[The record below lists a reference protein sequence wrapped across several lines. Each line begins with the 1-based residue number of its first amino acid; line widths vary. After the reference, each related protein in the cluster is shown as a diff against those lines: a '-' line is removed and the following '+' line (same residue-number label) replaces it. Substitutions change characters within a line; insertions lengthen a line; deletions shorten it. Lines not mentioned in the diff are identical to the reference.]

1 MKKIEI
7 NIPGKEYPVYIGINI
22 FDSLDKIIRSKK
34 LFRNLFLVIDRN
46 VMSLHREDIKRF
58 TSNFSGKVAVHEFT
72 SSEAEKNFI
81 SLSKLVDDLIVKGFG
96 RDTIIIAVGGGIT
109 GDIAGFAAATYMRGI
124 KFIQVPTTLLAA
136 VDSSI
141 GGKTGINSGD
151 TKNIVGAIYQPEF
164 VLIDT
169 EFLKT
174 LPEEE
179 IICGVGEIVKYAF
192 LIDPKFFLTCKNYL
206 PKLLKTD
213 SAIVSKIIDTCI
225 SFKGDVVAEDEKE
238 NGLRKILNLGHTFAH
253 AVEIEQN
260 FRIKHGQAV
269 IIGLVCALDLSK
281 RIGLLDDKLFSEYLK
296 LPLMLKDKILIRKFD
311 AARIYEI
318 MKRDK
323 KGRDHKI
330 KFVLLQDVGHVA
342 VDVEVSES
350 DVTQSIQQGLN
361 YFIQQ

>member
-7 NIPGKEYPVYIGINI
+7 KIPGKEYPVYIGINI

-34 LFRNLFLVIDRN
+34 LYRNLFLVIDRK
-46 VMSLHREDIKRF
+46 VMNLHREDIKRF
-58 TSNFSGKVAVHEFT
+58 TSNFSGKVVAYEFDACEADKNFT
-72 SSEAEKNFI
+72 SLARIIDN
-81 SLSKLVDDLIVKGFG
+81 LIIKGFG
-96 RDTIIIAVGGGIT
+96 RDTLVIAVGGGIT
-109 GDIAGFAAATYMRGI
+109 GDLTGFAAATFMRGV
-124 KFIQVPTTLLAA
+124 KFVQVPTTLLAS

-179 IICGVGEIVKYAF
+179 IICGIGEIIKYAF
-192 LIDPKFFLTCKNYL
+192 LIDPKFFITCKNYL
-206 PKLLKTD
+206 PKLIKTD
-213 SAIVSKIIDTCI
+213 SAVISKIIDTCI
-225 SFKGDVVAEDEKE
+225 SFKGNVVAEDENE

-253 AVEIEQN
+253 AIEVEQN
-260 FRIKHGQAV
+260 FKIKHGQAV

-281 RIGLLDDKLFSEYLK
+281 RIGLLDDKLFNDYLK
-296 LPLMLKDKILIRKFD
+296 LPLMLRDKIVLRKYD
-311 AARIYEI
+311 HSRIYEI

-323 KGRDHKI
+323 KGRDHKM
-330 KFVLLQDVGHVA
+330 KFVLLQDIGNVVI
-342 VDVEVSES
+342 DVEVSEN
-350 DVTQSIQQGLN
+350 DVTQSIQQGIN